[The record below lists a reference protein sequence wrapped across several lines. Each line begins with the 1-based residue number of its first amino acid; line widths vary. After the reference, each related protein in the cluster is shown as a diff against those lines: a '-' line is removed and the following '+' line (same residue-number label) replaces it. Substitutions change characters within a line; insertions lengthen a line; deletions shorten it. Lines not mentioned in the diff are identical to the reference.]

1 MAVATN
7 TNMGY
12 WESIPMTVQLFSDR
26 EVWSVGYEG
35 ETDTILDFASRWSV
49 GDRYTEE
56 NGDNLIVVDV
66 RVNRKPGGLSDC
78 ILSYASIYKLEIW
91 NIDFAEV
98 SKDIRTWLVSKY
110 TSSNG
115 TINNEV
121 WPELAKIAQWEHQR
135 EVESWITWQN
145 FQYNSKGDVLT
156 GLTKTLAEKMMKGV
170 QTYSI
175 YAPVIT
181 RTTTWMY
188 RPEVGGIG
196 KKEKPTQRPGW
207 YTFNNEGGPQ
217 SWLALAREYL
227 KVGEKSNSN
236 SDGTFTLVEQW
247 QGADEV
253 DPDLYP
259 SAAAQL

>member
-1 MAVATN
+1 MAATS
-7 TNMGY
+7 TSAGY
-12 WESIPMTVQLFSDR
+12 WESIPMTVQSFCDR
-26 EVWSVGYEG
+26 EVWSIGYEG
-35 ETDTILDFASRWSV
+35 DTESILDFSARYAV
-49 GDRYTEE
+49 GDRYYAD
-56 NGDNLIVVDV
+56 GGGNLIIIDN
-66 RVNRKPGGLSDC
+66 RVTRKPGGLSDC
-78 ILSYASIYKLEIW
+78 ILSYASIYPLEIW

-110 TSSNG
+110 TNGDG
-115 TINNEV
+115 TINNAV
-121 WPELAKIAQWEHQR
+121 WLELAKIAQWEHQR

-145 FQYNSKGDVLT
+145 FQYNSRGDVLT

-181 RTTTWMY
+181 RTTTWMF
-188 RPEVGGIG
+188 RPAVGVIG
-196 KKEKPTQRPGW
+196 KKEKPTSRPGW
-207 YTFNNEGGPQ
+207 YTFNNEGSPQ
-217 SWLALAREYL
+217 SWINLAKEYL

-247 QGADEV
+247 QGADQV

-259 SAAAQL
+259 SV

>member
-7 TNMGY
+7 TNGGY
-12 WESIPMTVQLFSDR
+12 WESIPMTVQLFADR

-35 ETDTILDFASRWSV
+35 NTQSILDFASRWSI
-49 GDRYTEE
+49 GDRYTAAT
-56 NGDNLIVVDV
+56 GDQVLVVDV

-78 ILSYASIYKLEIW
+78 ILSYAIIYRLEIW

-98 SKDIRTWLVSKY
+98 SKDVRTWLVKKFKDEGKENQAY
-110 TSSNG
+110 
-115 TINNEV
+115 V
-121 WPELAKIAQWEHQR
+121 ELAKIKKWEHYKDIEAWVQ
-135 EVESWITWQN
+135 WTN
-145 FQYNSKGDVLT
+145 FNYSDTEKLEGHAL
-156 GLTKTLAEKMMKGV
+156 TLAKKIMKGV

-175 YAPVIT
+175 YAPIIT
-181 RTTTWMY
+181 KTSTWMY

-196 KKEKPTQRPGW
+196 KKERPAQRDGW
-207 YTFNNEGGPQ
+207 YTFNNEGAPQ
-217 SWLALAREYL
+217 SWLALASEYL

-253 DPDLYP
+253 DPELYDN
-259 SAAAQL
+259 AT